1 MLYDIVNLIM
11 GSLPDEFRFMYI
23 FGIFFVLY
31 IFLGLFKLFLDVIKE
46 FMR

>member
-1 MLYDIVNLIM
+1 MLYDLVNLIM
-11 GSLPDEFRFMYI
+11 GSLPNEFRFLYI
-23 FGIFFVLY
+23 FGILFILY

>member
-11 GSLPDEFRFMYI
+11 GSLPNEFRFMYI
-23 FGIFFVLY
+23 FGILFVLY
-31 IFLGLFKLFLDVIKE
+31 IFLGLFKLFVDVIKE